1 MENKMRTVLL
11 LGLVLLVGC
20 KKKPPVD
27 EGGPVDTTPV
37 PVENKPPVATTP
49 EHVNQMRANFERVFF
64 DFDSSTLGGDSK
76 AALDDNVRIMLEH
89 NDVKVE
95 VQGHADERG
104 TTDYNIALGQ
114 RRAQSVVDYMQA
126 KGVAGSRVKVVS
138 YGEEKPLV
146 SGSSEQAWSQNR
158 RAEFVI
164 LYGGDGSV
172 TGTTP

>member
-1 MENKMRTVLL
+1 MRTWFL
-11 LGLVLLVGC
+11 LGLVLLAGC

-27 EGGPVDTTPV
+27 EGGIVDNTPP

-49 EHVNQMRANFERVFF
+49 EHVSQMRANFERVFF

-76 AALDDNVRIMLEH
+76 SALEDNVRIMLEH
-89 NDVKVE
+89 SDVKVE

-114 RRAQSVVDYMQA
+114 RRGQSVVDYMQA
-126 KGVAGSRVKVVS
+126 KGIAGSRVKVVS

-146 SGSSEQAWSQNR
+146 AGASEQAWSQNR

-164 LYGGDGSV
+164 LYGGDGTV
-172 TGTTP
+172 QGTSP

>member
-1 MENKMRTVLL
+1 MRTWFV
-11 LGLVLLVGC
+11 LGLVLLAGC
-20 KKKPPVD
+20 KKKPPEEVM
-27 EGGPVDTTPV
+27 GPVDNGPAV
-37 PVENKPPVATTP
+37 VDNKPPVATTP
-49 EHVNQMRANFERVFF
+49 EHVTQMRANFERVFF

-76 AALDDNVRIMLEH
+76 SALEDNVKIMLEH
-89 NDVKVE
+89 SDVKVE

-146 SGSSEQAWSQNR
+146 SGASEQAWSQNR

-172 TGTTP
+172 TGTSP

>member
-1 MENKMRTVLL
+1 MRTWFL
-11 LGLVLLVGC
+11 LGLALLAGC
-20 KKKPPVD
+20 KKKPPEEVAGPMDNGPAVVD
-27 EGGPVDTTPV
+27 
-37 PVENKPPVATTP
+37 NKPPVVATP
-49 EHVNQMRANFERVFF
+49 EHVTQMRANFERVFF
-64 DFDSSTLGGDSK
+64 DYDSSTLGGETK
-76 AALDDNVRIMLEH
+76 TALDDNVKIMLEH
-89 NDVKVE
+89 SDVKVE

-146 SGSSEQAWSQNR
+146 SGTSEQAWSQNR

-172 TGTTP
+172 TGTSP

>member
-1 MENKMRTVLL
+1 MRTWLL

-20 KKKPPVD
+20 KKKPPED
-27 EGGPVDTTPV
+27 EGAVVDNTPPV
-37 PVENKPPVATTP
+37 VENKPPVATTP
-49 EHVNQMRANFERVFF
+49 EHVTQMRANFERVFF
-64 DFDSSTLGGDSK
+64 GFDSSTLAGESK
-76 AALDDNVRIMLEH
+76 TALDDNVRIMQEH
-89 NDVKVE
+89 SDVKVE

-146 SGSSEQAWSQNR
+146 SGTSEQAWAQNR

-172 TGTTP
+172 QGTTP